1 MSVISLTRGQEA
13 IVDEADFE
21 WLSQWKWYAYLN
33 TRTKV
38 FYARRS
44 LYPSKTLSMH
54 RVILGAQPSQ
64 IVDHVNRNTLDNRR
78 ANLRF
83 VTVSQSN
90 QNTRLLSAR
99 NKSGFRGV
107 SWNRAAKKW
116 QATIQL
122 NARSVRLGFFNSTK
136 DAALIYDTAAREL
149 HGDFAQLNFPGN
161 P

>member
-1 MSVISLTRGQEA
+1 MSVIRLTQGQVA
-13 IVDEADFE
+13 IVDDADFE
-21 WLSQWKWYAYLN
+21 WLSKWKWYAYFN

-44 LYPSKTLSMH
+44 IYPSKTVSMH
-54 RVILGAQPSQ
+54 RVILGAQPGQ

-107 SWNRAAKKW
+107 HWSSASKKW
-116 QATIQL
+116 RASINL
-122 NARSVRLGFFNSTK
+122 NDRSIHLGVFNSIK
-136 DAALIYDTAAREL
+136 DAALAYNTAAREL
-149 HGDFAQLNFPGN
+149 HRDFAQLNFPGKL
-161 P
+161 